1 MIGSE
6 SSSAMGRIDSWPWR
20 GSRIKPEMKD
30 DAAEEGYDISMRYD
44 EEIKKGH
51 TAPDLMATVGNLT
64 ERVSKNPFLP

>member
-30 DAAEEGYDISMRYD
+30 DAAEEGYDISISYD
-44 EEIKKGH
+44 KEIKK
-51 TAPDLMATVGNLT
+51 DIQLLI
-64 ERVSKNPFLP
+64 